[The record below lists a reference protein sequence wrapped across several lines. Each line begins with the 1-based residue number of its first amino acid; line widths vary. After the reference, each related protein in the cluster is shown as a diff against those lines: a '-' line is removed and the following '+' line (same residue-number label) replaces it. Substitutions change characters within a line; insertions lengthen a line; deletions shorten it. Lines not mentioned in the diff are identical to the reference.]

1 MGWTTSARWERRT
14 SKEAKALHKHE
25 ARDLA
30 SPGRGHRNQDIDPA
44 RIGDNVVLVSD
55 EDGRLIPSTEPGDWA
70 RAIDRNL
77 ARVKGARYD
86 EAEDQWYDEVTI
98 RGKKGERKR
107 RTDKTEVMDAV
118 LQLDPDFT
126 GPIVAGHY
134 PVYDDAGHVRLDE
147 NGEEITQWHDDMTPE
162 KREECQRLLMAMVGT
177 FAVLVGPRNIVG
189 VAIQW
194 DETHPHVHLQL
205 TPISEDGKLDWKT
218 FIDGPVATS
227 RFHDKIRLDL
237 QAEGYDATME
247 RVTDGAKHLGQ
258 EKFKARKDHERAERA
273 ALAKDRAGLSARVAE
288 LDERQADLDAT
299 EAALDTRAATLAAQ
313 AQNLTARGQRL
324 DSALAELPAL
334 RRRARDEGRAE
345 GLAEA
350 DDLRQQATADAAAAA
365 LERQRAEQDRRQAAG
380 DAQKA
385 AHARLRAEDA
395 EERLQ
400 SQVDRLGPLEAGAPA
415 KVYDQPDMWR
425 RFVNARPE
433 VGKEFED
440 YALEVWAKR
449 KKMNLALQEAV
460 QTLDE
465 LKVERRQPAR
475 PMTPVER
482 ALAVDAEQV
491 LGDDDR
497 QPE

>member
-107 RTDKTEVMDAV
+107 RSDKTEVIDVV

-273 ALAKDRAGLSARVAE
+273 ALAKDRAGLSARVDE
-288 LDERQADLDAT
+288 LDDRQAQLDAKERAVSTREELVAKT
-299 EAALDTRAATLAAQ
+299 EDYNAQWADELEAQQSALEADWSPEGPKYRAKVAEAKSEALAAVDEQLVAAMTAVDDMNDRAIRLGLIIDDYNDEIHEPKKQ
-313 AQNLTARGQRL
+313 ARSIRVG
-324 DSALAELPAL
+324 
-334 RRRARDEGRAE
+334 
-345 GLAEA
+345 
-350 DDLRQQATADAAAAA
+350 LRQQVQQAEQ
-365 LERQRAEQDRRQAAG
+365 ERASNLQRAQESQTTEPHEIEPSPPAEPPTFEEQLRSMGQGGSFER
-380 DAQKA
+380 
-385 AHARLRAEDA
+385 RLREI
-395 EERLQ
+395 R
-400 SQVDRLGPLEAGAPA
+400 
-415 KVYDQPDMWR
+415 
-425 RFVNARPE
+425 
-433 VGKEFED
+433 
-440 YALEVWAKR
+440 
-449 KKMNLALQEAV
+449 
-460 QTLDE
+460 
-465 LKVERRQPAR
+465 
-475 PMTPVER
+475 
-482 ALAVDAEQV
+482 EQQG
-491 LGDDDR
+491 LDDDR

>member
-134 PVYDDAGHVRLDE
+134 PVYDDAGHVKLDADGNE
-147 NGEEITQWHDDMTPE
+147 VTQWHDDMTPE
-162 KREECQRLLMAMVGT
+162 KREEVQRLLMAMVGT

-194 DETHPHVHLQL
+194 DETHPHVHLQF
-205 TPISEDGKLDWKT
+205 TPITEDGKLDWKA

-258 EKFKARKDHERAERA
+258 EKFKARKDHERVERA

-299 EAALDTRAATLAAQ
+299 EAALDTRAATLAARAENLSAKAERLQ
-313 AQNLTARGQRL
+313 AKEA
-324 DSALAELPAL
+324 ALEADWGSDGPKYRAKVAEAEIEAL
-334 RRRARDEGRAE
+334 RAVDGQLATAMKAAEDMTGRATRL
-345 GLAEA
+345 GLII
-350 DDLRQQATADAAAAA
+350 DDYNDELHEPKKRAHGIRVSLRQQVQAIDQERVSH
-365 LERQRAEQDRRQAAG
+365 LERTQESKTTEPHEIEPPLSAEPVKSAEQQWEDRLAA
-380 DAQKA
+380 DKA
-385 AHARLRAEDA
+385 RY
-395 EERLQ
+395 ERL
-400 SQVDRLGPLEAGAPA
+400 L
-415 KVYDQPDMWR
+415 
-425 RFVNARPE
+425 ARISEEPE
-433 VGKEFED
+433 GD
-440 YALEVWAKR
+440 
-449 KKMNLALQEAV
+449 
-460 QTLDE
+460 
-465 LKVERRQPAR
+465 
-475 PMTPVER
+475 
-482 ALAVDAEQV
+482 
-491 LGDDDR
+491 DDDR
-497 QPE
+497 QPEW